1 MPSDI
6 ASRDEVVEIF
16 GVRGVL
22 QTHRGTQPPAEAHVG
37 GSPVP
42 GGHERSDGGKGGR
55 QFGPYGGGKGKGGEG
70 NKFSKKGCGALSP
83 RGGLAAAVLVATL
96 RSWQAKA
103 DATEEG
109 CNA

>member
-1 MPSDI
+1 MANPELWGYI
-6 ASRDEVVEIF
+6 AQLVKLSGVF
-16 GVRGVL
+16 G
-22 QTHRGTQPPAEAHVG
+22 
-37 GSPVP
+37 
-42 GGHERSDGGKGGR
+42 
-55 QFGPYGGGKGKGGEG
+55 Y
-70 NKFSKKGCGALSP
+70 KFSNGCGAPSP